1 MNYYIYIL
9 SNKKNGVL
17 YVGVTNN
24 LLRRIYEH
32 KQEQVEGF
40 TKKYHIHN
48 LVYYEQ
54 YEDVRNAIT
63 REKQIKKWDR
73 KWKVELVEKD
83 NPEWNDLYTTLKP
96 F

>member
-17 YVGVTNN
+17 YVGVTND

-32 KQEQVEGF
+32 KQEVVAGF
-40 TKKYHIHN
+40 TQKYHIHN

-54 YEDVRNAIT
+54 YDDIRNAIT
-63 REKQIKKWDR
+63 REKQIKKWNR
-73 KWKVELVEKD
+73 QWKIDLIEKD
-83 NPEWNDLYTTLKP
+83 NPEWNDFYATLKP